1 MAFEVLATVGLLGA
15 GFSFGVNDVGGS
27 APICGAFWVLDG
39 ERPVSVAFFSE
50 KMRFARRF
58 SRKSYARVQ
67 QNCIYDNLVFF
78 EIIYHP

>member
-1 MAFEVLATVGLLGA
+1 MVGLLGA

-27 APICGAFWVLDG
+27 APPPLISA
-39 ERPVSVAFFSE
+39 AFFSE
-50 KMRFARRF
+50 KMRFARHF

-78 EIIYHP
+78 ESIYHP

>member
-1 MAFEVLATVGLLGA
+1 MAFEVLSTVGFLGA
-15 GFSFGVNDVGGS
+15 GFPFGVNDGGGS
-27 APICGAFWVLDG
+27 PPIGGTLWVLDG
-39 ERPVSVAFFSE
+39 GRTVSAAFFSV

-78 EIIYHP
+78 ESIYHP